1 MPREPTNGRDQPTD
15 LLLNFG
21 DQSQLLIQLSI
32 HIVEVDHDLIQ
43 YFVVWKALHP
53 FLPWLP
59 DFPESSDHRGCLGC
73 TMRLLCRLCQTYFQC
88 SRDSLPSCLVALR

>member
-43 YFVVWKALHP
+43 YFVPWK
-53 FLPWLP
+53 
-59 DFPESSDHRGCLGC
+59 
-73 TMRLLCRLCQTYFQC
+73 
-88 SRDSLPSCLVALR
+88 

>member
-1 MPREPTNGRDQPTD
+1 MLREPTNGRDQPTD

-43 YFVVWKALHP
+43 YFVVWKWLGALRP
-53 FLPWLP
+53 FLSWLP
-59 DFPESSDHRGCLGC
+59 DFPESSDHRGCLGFA
-73 TMRLLCRLCQTYFQC
+73 MRL
-88 SRDSLPSCLVALR
+88 P

>member
-1 MPREPTNGRDQPTD
+1 MLREPTNGRDQPTD

-43 YFVVWKALHP
+43 YFVGWKWLGALRP

-59 DFPESSDHRGCLGC
+59 DLRESSDYRGCLGFA
-73 TMRLLCRLCQTYFQC
+73 TRLL
-88 SRDSLPSCLVALR
+88 